1 MKRKFYENGECNM
14 CEETNNT
21 MLNLLKSLNEE
32 EIINLSKILFENS
45 VRLAEIKKEE
55 DIKRQEKEL
64 RDKENEKQR
73 LKEERLK
80 PIDLNKYT
88 QKIEFINGFKIINNI
103 PIMTDE
109 ERKEKEKESLIQMY
123 NILVPK

>member
-1 MKRKFYENGECNM
+1 M